1 MSSFSPAIAALMRTA
16 ACVGVALTLAG
27 CHSATHEA
35 KLAPPADYRD
45 RHPITLQQGEKTVE
59 LFISRNRGGL
69 SADQRADTLA
79 FARSWQREASGGVIV
94 DVPSDPT
101 LKRSVGDSLREIH
114 SIFAQSGVP
123 RSGVRV
129 TQYHKREQELPTIR
143 LRYPKLTAQA
153 GPCGLWPEDTGPSFG
168 RTYTENR
175 EMYNLGCAH
184 QRNLAAMVESP
195 ADLIQPRAEA
205 PAYSARRS
213 VALDKYRRGENP
225 AGVYERY
232 QEGKISDIGK

>member
-1 MSSFSPAIAALMRTA
+1 MSAPRPAIATLMRTA
-16 ACVGVALTLAG
+16 ACLGVALTLAG
-27 CHSATHEA
+27 CYSSTREA
-35 KLAPPADYRD
+35 ALAPPADYRD

-69 SADQRADTLA
+69 SPDQRADTLA

-101 LKRSVGDSLREIH
+101 LKRSVSDALREIH
-114 SIFAQSGVP
+114 SIFGQSGLP
-123 RSGVRV
+123 RGGVRV
-129 TQYHKREQELPTIR
+129 TQYHKRDAELPAIR

-184 QRNLAAMVESP
+184 QRNLAAMVENP

-213 VALDKYRRGENP
+213 VAIDKYRKGENP
-225 AGVYERY
+225 AGKYDRY
-232 QEGKISDIGK
+232 SEGKISDIGK